1 MSRAK
6 PINVVCAALFAGIIL
21 TFSLYF
27 GISAMTDNTVAA
39 ETVTVADDM
48 TFSGFGESYYCNED
62 MQMLIGNIEY
72 WLFGSIDSPDIILGE
87 NGFLFDA
94 GTEDN
99 GYNYLRD
106 YIGDATLSGTEL
118 KALKSIIDLRKNV
131 YESRGIDYLM
141 VVVPNAQTVYSD
153 YMPDYMGELSD
164 NTRLSVLTKYLE
176 QVGCDYFFNA
186 TETLLTAKTYGK
198 LLYNNTENSLNSL
211 GEWYLYDA
219 VRQRLEQLYGIKGS
233 QVGVS
238 SLDLYTRSTDGKEL
252 ARRAG
257 LSSVIF
263 NETLSLSNSAQ
274 TKYTVSSY
282 YGTMVRSAIT
292 DEYKVAGDDNV
303 VLLEFTNEWDRILLM
318 PYFSNTYSQVT
329 YKDNHQFSRLAVE
342 HMNPTVVV
350 QFVHE
355 HEIYDLLDS
364 NTLLTYSSGLQG
376 SVQDDVTAPPMLI
389 AQTSIDENTVCV
401 AGETEYGALMK
412 VSVDGEII
420 RNDYAVGEL
429 FFIPVDLGERE
440 SVRVKI
446 TAQAQGKKVS
456 DAIELTLYRDD
467 NAKQKTVAVGTNSE
481 LYSSDYSWLSFL
493 SDEQMLSVREGLE
506 QKVSNVKQ
514 LTGKDTEYIYL
525 IVPDKLAVY
534 PDDAPEELQQILPT
548 LNKYRDVVRGV
559 RESAGMTVIDL
570 TKEMR
575 NHTAL
580 ARLYGQTDVLWTGFG
595 AYVGY
600 HSLASRVAERFPAV
614 RVHELIDF
622 IAVTEQNVGGEL
634 VSRLGL
640 DGAVISESY
649 LTLQRSFQPQARFE
663 HSGDGVFDLTQA
675 FISYTDDRDLP
686 VAIVVRDEYG
696 TEMLENIAEH
706 FSKMIVLREGEF
718 TVSDELIAEIKPDYI
733 INIRCNGELS

>member
-21 TFSLYF
+21 TFSFFF
-27 GISAMTDNTVAA
+27 GISAMTDNTVAS

-48 TFSGFGESYYCNED
+48 TFSGFGESYYCND
-62 MQMLIGNIEY
+62 DLQMLIGNIEY

-131 YESRGIDYLM
+131 YESRGIDYLL

-153 YMPDYMGELSD
+153 YMPDYMGELSE

-198 LLYNNTENSLNSL
+198 PLYNNTENSLNSL

-282 YGTMVRSAIT
+282 YGTMVHSAIT
-292 DEYKVAGDDNV
+292 EEYKVAGDDNV
-303 VLLEFTNEWDRILLM
+303 VLLEFSSEWDRILLM

-364 NTLLTYSSGLQG
+364 NTLLTYSSGLQV

-389 AQTSIDENTVCV
+389 AQSSIDENTVCV

-456 DAIELTLYRDD
+456 DAIELTLYRDEG
-467 NAKQKTVAVGTNSE
+467 AKQKTVAVGTNSE

-580 ARLYGQTDVLWTGFG
+580 ARLYSQTDVLWTGFG

-600 HSLASRVAERFPAV
+600 HSLASRVAERFSAV
-614 RVHELIDF
+614 QVHELIDF
-622 IAVTEQNVGGEL
+622 MAATEQNVGGEL

-663 HSGDGVFDLTQA
+663 HSGDGVLDLTQA
-675 FISYTDDRDLP
+675 FISYTDNRDLP